1 MARRPNKTKTKKA
14 RKKPAG
20 SRKKRMIKS
29 GKMVRKAAAKPAHK
43 TAKATRK
50 PARAAKRRKQ
60 DSETT
65 VNALVLL
72 VLIMIAL
79 GSAYLYLQHQ
89 PAGAAIAPPT
99 ASAMEKK

>member
-1 MARRPNKTKTKKA
+1 AKKA

-20 SRKKRMIKS
+20 SRKKRMSKS
-29 GKMVRKAAAKPAHK
+29 GKALHKAAATK
-43 TAKATRK
+43 TPRKTMTKARRK
-50 PARAAKRRKQ
+50 PAMAKKPASAPVRRRKH
-60 DSETT
+60 DPETT

-89 PAGAAIAPPT
+89 PAGAAIAPP
-99 ASAMEKK
+99 ASSAMEKK